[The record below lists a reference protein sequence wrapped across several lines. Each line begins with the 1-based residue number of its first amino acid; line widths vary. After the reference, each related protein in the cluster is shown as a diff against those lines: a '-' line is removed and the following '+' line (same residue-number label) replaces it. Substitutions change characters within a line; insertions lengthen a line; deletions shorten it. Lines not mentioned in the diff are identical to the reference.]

1 VRGFLERA
9 HDRSTAGPFVVGAAT
24 PTRAR
29 AGEKLSTVVEFV
41 VEFVVTYPHGFL
53 IALRVS

>member
-1 VRGFLERA
+1 MRGFLERA

-41 VEFVVTYPHGFL
+41 VVVTYPHGFL

>member
-1 VRGFLERA
+1 VRR
-9 HDRSTAGPFVVGAAT
+9 R
-24 PTRAR
+24 RR

-41 VEFVVTYPHGFL
+41 VEFVVVVTYPHGFL